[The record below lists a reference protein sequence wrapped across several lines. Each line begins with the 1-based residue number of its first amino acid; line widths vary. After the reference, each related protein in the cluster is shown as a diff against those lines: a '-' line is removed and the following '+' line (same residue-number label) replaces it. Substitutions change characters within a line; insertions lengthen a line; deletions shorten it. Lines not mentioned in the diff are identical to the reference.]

1 MRGLWGDA
9 QLSSALV
16 AFQVMIRLGWPRRW
30 ACAKLCWSVSHA
42 RLPVPGSHDGA
53 QLPCGSSRK
62 LPAKSMEGWWH
73 SPCLL
78 MNMHDPAAKTVF
90 YQVLRPHKNT
100 QRCFLPSH
108 TRVRQ
113 DLSN

>member
-1 MRGLWGDA
+1 MLGLWGDA

-16 AFQVMIRLGWPRRW
+16 AFQVMIRLGWPCRW
-30 ACAKLCWSVSHA
+30 ACAKLLCSVSHA
-42 RLPVPGSHDGA
+42 RLPVPGSRDGA
-53 QLPCGSSRK
+53 QLLCGSSRK
-62 LPAKSMEGWWH
+62 LPAKSMEGRWH
-73 SPCLL
+73 SPRLL

-90 YQVLRPHKNT
+90 YQVLRPHKET